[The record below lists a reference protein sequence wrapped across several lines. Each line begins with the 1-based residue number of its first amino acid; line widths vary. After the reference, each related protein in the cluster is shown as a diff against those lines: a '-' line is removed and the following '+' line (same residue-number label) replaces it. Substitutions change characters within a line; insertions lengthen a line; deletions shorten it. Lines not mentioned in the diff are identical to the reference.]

1 MKSLK
6 EMLKAMSDKAIEA
19 LALELWESYEDDAED
34 GIGAYLDVDP
44 REAVRMLDVPFDI
57 DTPEL
62 LADALKIFKAG
73 GSQEAFLRAELR
85 QLKAREAEI
94 RAKLKELEEAKPEE
108 DIIDVLHVV
117 NAEGAD
123 ELRKKLEELDAEGL
137 KKVIRKNHLDRF
149 RVTAR
154 TTKAEKLMEFI
165 VERALEISTQGDVFR
180 NYAY

>member
-6 EMLKAMSDKAIEA
+6 
-19 LALELWESYEDDAED
+19 
-34 GIGAYLDVDP
+34 
-44 REAVRMLDVPFDI
+44 
-57 DTPEL
+57 
-62 LADALKIFKAG
+62 AD
-73 GSQEAFLRAELR
+73 GSQEAYLRAELR

-94 RAKLKELEEAKPEE
+94 RAKLKELEAAKPEE
-108 DIIDVLHVV
+108 DIIDVIHVV

-123 ELRKKLEELDAEGL
+123 VLRKKLEELDAEGL

>member
-1 MKSLK
+1 MKNLMKTLGSMK
-6 EMLKAMSDKAIEA
+6 DKAIEA
-19 LALELWESYEDDAED
+19 LAADMWESYENDGED
-34 GIGAYLDVDP
+34 GIGSYLDVDP

-62 LADALKIFKAG
+62 LADALKIFKAD
-73 GSQEAFLRAELR
+73 GSQEACLRAELR

-94 RAKLKELEEAKPEE
+94 RAKLKALEAAKPAE

-123 ELRKKLEELDAEGL
+123 VLRKKLEELDAEGL

-154 TTKAEKLMEFI
+154 TTKAEKLMDFI
-165 VERALEISTQGDVFR
+165 VERALAISTQGDVFR